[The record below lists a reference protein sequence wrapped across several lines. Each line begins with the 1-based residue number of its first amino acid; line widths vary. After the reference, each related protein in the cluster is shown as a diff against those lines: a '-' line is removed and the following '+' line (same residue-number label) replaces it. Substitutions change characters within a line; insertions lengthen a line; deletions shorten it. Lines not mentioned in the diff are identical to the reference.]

1 MGPLDEQEEPTEQL
15 QEVKEQT
22 KQLLKK
28 YANVPDSKAV
38 LFKAAL
44 RAVAACTDGRWN
56 LKG

>member
-1 MGPLDEQEEPTEQL
+1 MTKSLKRWITKHPN
-15 QEVKEQT
+15 VKT